1 MADGCDARDGVAG
14 PYDLHESA
22 GSPGC
27 LRDGI
32 QGQGDLRYAYGL
44 PGGKEPFGGL
54 ADAHDLGA
62 AVNAGRDRAG
72 HVYAFFVSEDAAG
85 DIRALMV
92 GGMGQQRKAVHVT
105 DGIDAFGGFKM
116 VVHVDEAAAFQRA
129 ARLFAIKP
137 GCIRS
142 TAHGDQRL
150 GGGQHAPITKGQLG
164 LPVLRDERLRHDA
177 RDAGPARLALD
188 AVHFFGDVG
197 VFSRGD
203 VRGGLDDGDFGAHH
217 AEEVAKLKA
226 DGPSAHDDEAF
237 RDFGK
242 VEDAGAVEHGVAV
255 GSEAGEGRARR
266 AAGKDDV
273 VIR

>member
-1 MADGCDARDGVAG
+1 
-14 PYDLHESA
+14 
-22 GSPGC
+22 
-27 LRDGI
+27 
-32 QGQGDLRYAYGL
+32 
-44 PGGKEPFGGL
+44 
-54 ADAHDLGA
+54 
-62 AVNAGRDRAG
+62 
-72 HVYAFFVSEDAAG
+72 
-85 DIRALMV
+85 
-92 GGMGQQRKAVHVT
+92 
-105 DGIDAFGGFKM
+105 M

-266 AAGKDDV
+266 AAGKDNV
-273 VIR
+273 VSR